1 MSRKCAFSARR
12 SAAIVVTVHP
22 APAIDRGSVLP
33 FYHQLKQLIVQD
45 ISARGLEPGD
55 RLPGDYELCERYGVS
70 RTVVRQALQGLEL
83 EGVISREKGRG
94 TFVADRKTSE
104 GFGHA
109 MIGLFEED
117 VRGRSGEQTIA
128 VRRLETVSAGAAAAV
143 ELGVAPGTTIIEIER
158 LRMVNEEPWALTITQ
173 LPLSVGRF
181 VLDEDLSNV
190 SLYGLLER
198 KYGVQFA
205 TGRRSIEAGI
215 ASESMAEA
223 LQVLPGA
230 PLLILRSLAFDDAG
244 VPLERFAGFHR
255 GDLSRF
261 LVDVH
266 RQHPTE

>member
-1 MSRKCAFSARR
+1 
-12 SAAIVVTVHP
+12 VTVHP
-22 APAIDRGSVLP
+22 PPAIDRGSALP

-45 ISARGLEPGD
+45 ILTRGLEPGD
-55 RLPGDYELCERYGVS
+55 RLPGEFELCERYGVS
-70 RTVVRQALQGLEL
+70 RSVVRQALQGLEI
-83 EGVISREKGRG
+83 EGVISRKKGRG

-104 GFGHA
+104 GLGHA
-109 MIGLFEED
+109 MIGVFEED

-128 VRRLETVSAGAAAAV
+128 VRRLETVPASAAAAA
-143 ELGVAPGTTIIEIER
+143 ELGVASGTTIVEIER
-158 LRMVNEEPWALTITQ
+158 LRMVNSEPWALTITQ
-173 LPLSVGRF
+173 LPLSVGKL

-215 ASESMAEA
+215 ASESMAGA

-244 VPLERFAGFHR
+244 NPLERFTGFHR

-261 LVDVH
+261 LVNVH
-266 RQHPTE
+266 RHPPAE

>member
-1 MSRKCAFSARR
+1 M
-12 SAAIVVTVHP
+12 VVTVHP
-22 APAIDRGSVLP
+22 VPAIDRSSALP
-33 FYHQLKQLIVQD
+33 FYHQLKLLIVQD
-45 ISARGLEPGD
+45 IAARGLEPGD
-55 RLPGDYELCERYGVS
+55 RLPGDFELCERYRVS
-70 RTVVRQALQGLEL
+70 RTVVRQALQELEL
-83 EGVISREKGRG
+83 ERVISRVKGRG

-128 VRRLETVSAGAAAAV
+128 VRRLETVPANGAVAS
-143 ELGVAPGTTIIEIER
+143 ELGVAPGSTIVEIER

-173 LPLSVGRF
+173 LPLSIGRF

-205 TGRRSIEAGI
+205 TGRRSIEAGL
-215 ASESMAEA
+215 ASESMAQA
-223 LQVLPGA
+223 LRVLPGA
-230 PLLILRSLAFDDAG
+230 PLLILRSLAFDDSG

-266 RQHPTE
+266 RKQPTE

>member
-1 MSRKCAFSARR
+1 
-12 SAAIVVTVHP
+12 VTVHP
-22 APAIDRGSVLP
+22 APAIDRGSALP

-45 ISARGLEPGD
+45 IAARGLEPGD
-55 RLPGDYELCERYGVS
+55 RLPGDFELCERYGVS
-70 RTVVRQALQGLEL
+70 RTVVRQALQEL
-83 EGVISREKGRG
+83 EREGVLTRVKGRG

-128 VRRLETVSAGAAAAV
+128 VRRLATVPASAAAAADLEV
-143 ELGVAPGTTIIEIER
+143 PPGATIVEIER
-158 LRMVNEEPWALTITQ
+158 LRMANGEPWALTITQ

-181 VLDEDLSNV
+181 VLDEDLSNI

-198 KYGVQFA
+198 KYGVRFA

-223 LQVLPGA
+223 LRVLPGA
-230 PLLILRSLAFDDAG
+230 PLLILRSLAFDDAS
-244 VPLERFAGFHR
+244 VPLERFVGFHR

-266 RQHPTE
+266 RQDPTES